1 MPMKVAVSI
10 PDPLFEEAERVAQRL
25 RIPRSQLYSR
35 ALQAFVRS
43 NSGQDITDR
52 MNAALERV
60 GEAED
65 PGWENPGLEVVRRE
79 TW

>member
-1 MPMKVAVSI
+1 
-10 PDPLFEEAERVAQRL
+10 
-25 RIPRSQLYSR
+25 
-35 ALQAFVRS
+35 
-43 NSGQDITDR
+43 